1 MSISISTSAHTGT
14 SISEVLEYPKDS
26 QSISLGYTVC
36 GDILVSFLNE
46 KEVEFDIS
54 TTGFL
59 SYDEST
65 KTLKV
70 QSYSFADAGTYN
82 FQVQYKLTNYP
93 TVKSSIPLTIKIQTP
108 PTLPITI
115 SPKPL
120 SAYTVEPGA
129 KLTLTFEISDPQNV

>member
-54 TTGFL
+54 TIGYL

-70 QSYSFADAGTYN
+70 
-82 FQVQYKLTNYP
+82 
-93 TVKSSIPLTIKIQTP
+93 
-108 PTLPITI
+108 
-115 SPKPL
+115 
-120 SAYTVEPGA
+120 
-129 KLTLTFEISDPQNV
+129 